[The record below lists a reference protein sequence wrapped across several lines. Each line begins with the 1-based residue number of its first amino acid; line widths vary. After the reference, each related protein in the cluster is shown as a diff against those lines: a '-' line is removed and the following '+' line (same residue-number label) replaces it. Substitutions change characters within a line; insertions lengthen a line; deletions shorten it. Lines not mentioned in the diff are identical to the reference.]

1 MRRLLLLLTLT
12 FAAPVR
18 EASAQYVNTSVDT
31 LKVATATPVGVSG
44 AQRLVVVLPGSGRG
58 VVTLDAIKT
67 FATSSLSAYLQTAQ
81 LTDSLDARLA
91 TAQPLD
97 PDLTSIAALSTTT
110 FGRAILAEASASSLR
125 STLGLVIGTNV
136 QAYDADLDDLRR
148 RHHSERERAEPPRRG
163 ERHAAMLSQ
172 LGLTNAY
179 VYDGLRS
186 VTTDYTFQSGD
197 ESRTV
202 VVSGSSDVEITL
214 PATAGVFSTGDVLQ
228 VVTAADYTGT
238 LTFAPASG
246 VTEDGTFT
254 VTEARRAVSYVVAGV
269 DEYLAIGTSG
279 GSASA
284 WGDLTGTLSDRR
296 TCRRRSMPK
305 RPSPSGSPPRRDR
318 SA

>member
-1 MRRLLLLLTLT
+1 MRYVFLLLTALCVT
-12 FAAPVR
+12 AFLAASPAR
-18 EASAQYVNTSVDT
+18 GQGANPFLDRAE
-31 LKVATATPVGVSG
+31 ATPAAADSMIFWDSSANGVRRAS
-44 AQRLVVVLPGSGRG
+44 
-58 VVTLDAIKT
+58 LDAIKT
-67 FATSSLSAYLQTAQ
+67 YVTSSLGLSAYATNAA

-125 STLGLVIGTNV
+125 STLGLVIGSNV
-136 QAYDADLDDLRR
+136 QAFDADLTTYAGITPSANVQSLL
-148 RHHSERERAEPPRRG
+148 G
-163 ERHAAMLSQ
+163 AASYAAVLSQ

-179 VYDGLRS
+179 VYDGFRS
-186 VTTDYTFQSGD
+186 VTTDYAFQSGD

-254 VTEARRAVSYVVAGV
+254 VTEARRAVVLRRRGRGRVPRHRDERGV
-269 DEYLAIGTSG
+269 GRHESAPRRRAYGQDRIVLRLSPPTSG
-279 GSASA
+279 
-284 WGDLTGTLSDRR
+284 
-296 TCRRRSMPK
+296 RS
-305 RPSPSGSPPRRDR
+305 
-318 SA
+318 